1 MAPFVAGRRLAI
13 VVSRTSDGKPG
24 VFLNYRGVGRME
36 ANSTY
41 QATVSPD
48 LGQNPLLWEA
58 VRCSVSAPCFFQCK
72 HLPGFGTLQDG
83 GVRANNP
90 YGIAQE
96 ECRIIWPSAQTHD
109 LLLSV
114 GTGYV
119 PPVAEEH
126 VRGPHPHDS
135 LQDRAPLRLWRAYN
149 ASPCMDGAEAF
160 REGLNHVPYSMRSRF
175 FRLDHALAGDL
186 PRLDDVARLTEL
198 AEISYTVPD
207 ELVRAILATC
217 FFFELDEAPT
227 RVCGRY
233 CCRGS
238 VLCARNQARSI
249 VNRVL
254 VEFPGAELRTNSGDC
269 LGSVEVDDGCTAC
282 GYYRKGVRF
291 SVASLDEDM
300 SILFTG
306 SSHQHPIGGFPAT
319 IQQFLDN
326 QQADAVFGR
335 SDHQTN
341 QWPPRRGC
349 YCPRGMKRVGVPEAS
364 PQRKRRQV

>member
-1 MAPFVAGRRLAI
+1 
-13 VVSRTSDGKPG
+13 
-24 VFLNYRGVGRME
+24 ME

-207 ELVRAILATC
+207 EL
-217 FFFELDEAPT
+217 
-227 RVCGRY
+227 
-233 CCRGS
+233 
-238 VLCARNQARSI
+238 
-249 VNRVL
+249 
-254 VEFPGAELRTNSGDC
+254 
-269 LGSVEVDDGCTAC
+269 
-282 GYYRKGVRF
+282 
-291 SVASLDEDM
+291 
-300 SILFTG
+300 
-306 SSHQHPIGGFPAT
+306 
-319 IQQFLDN
+319 
-326 QQADAVFGR
+326 
-335 SDHQTN
+335 
-341 QWPPRRGC
+341 
-349 YCPRGMKRVGVPEAS
+349 
-364 PQRKRRQV
+364 